1 MKEYLVDIRTPNRF
15 LNIKNKKV
23 RTPTRFKIP
32 EDQLKSLKVML
43 HHESITDFR
52 IVDFESIAEEAEIES
67 DKDEILE
74 ETEVIIEN
82 TFENE
87 PQSTLEKLLKA
98 SETEKK
104 E

>member
-1 MKEYLVDIRTPNRF
+1 MKEYLVDIKTPSRF
-15 LNIKNKKV
+15 ITVKGKRV

-32 EDQLKSLKVML
+32 ESQLKALRMTL
-43 HHESITDFR
+43 HHESITDFK
-52 IVDFESIAEEAEIES
+52 IVDCDTIVEESDIES
-67 DKDEILE
+67 DRDEIFE

-87 PQSTLEKLLKA
+87 PKSTLEKLLKA